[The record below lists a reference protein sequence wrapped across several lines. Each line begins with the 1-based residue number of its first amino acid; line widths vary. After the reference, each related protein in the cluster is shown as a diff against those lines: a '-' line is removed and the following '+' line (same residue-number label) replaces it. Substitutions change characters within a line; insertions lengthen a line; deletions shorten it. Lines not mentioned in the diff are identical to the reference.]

1 MSVTVLK
8 WPANRSADAVLA
20 SLRNHPIRDLSLR
33 VMERRAFEA
42 VVWGM
47 PAVQFQLLYQAVARQ
62 GGTWNEAAFW
72 SPVAQWKKQTQA
84 ADPGEISFVAFFDT
98 RLAGPMVLE
107 LPPDHGTIT
116 VSIHNG
122 WQVVLEEGRPDDRSG
137 DRSKAGKYLI
147 LPPGYDGATPK
158 DYRVVPCDTWRGFAL
173 LQIPAGRGDAEDVAK
188 AVSRGKALKF
198 YPLVQSARPPPTVF
212 LDAAEEVCD
221 GTIPYDLRFFEAL
234 NRFVQHE
241 PWLARDRAMIDMLR
255 SIGIEKDE
263 VFDPDA
269 ALQSVLVQAA
279 TEARAWLDG
288 EYEAMLASPY
298 FPKGRWAIPACPDV
312 LAAVRSNFSRQGR
325 YRIDRRA
332 ILYSTA
338 FFGARH
344 LDDDRFYLLAI
355 RDADGADLDGGAD
368 YRLTMP
374 PAPPVDLSWSVT
386 LYDRDTH
393 ALIRGADRSSRGSA
407 SRGLKA
413 NPDGSVDLFFGAR
426 PPPGRV
432 GNWLATMPGGRFQIL
447 FRFREPREALF
458 DNSWILPDV
467 QKLHC
472 QKPQ

>member
-20 SLRNHPIRDLSLR
+20 SLRNHPIRDLGLR

-62 GGTWNEAAFW
+62 GGTWNQAAFW
-72 SPVAQWKKQTQA
+72 SPVAGGKNQTLA
-84 ADPGEISFVAFFDT
+84 ADPGEVSFIVFFDT

-107 LPPDHGTIT
+107 LPPADHGIA

-122 WQVVLEEGRPDDRSG
+122 WQVVLEEGRPNDRS
-137 DRSKAGKYLI
+137 RAGKYLI
-147 LPPGYDGATPK
+147 LPPGHDGAVPE
-158 DYRVVPCDTWRGFAL
+158 DCRVVPCDTWRGFAL
-173 LQIPAGRGDAEDVAK
+173 LRIPTGRGDAEDVIR
-188 AVSRGKALKF
+188 AVFRGKALTF
-198 YPLVQSARPPPTVF
+198 YPLARSAHPPSTVF
-212 LDAAEEVCD
+212 VDAAEEVCD
-221 GTIPYDLRFFEAL
+221 ATIPYDLRFFEAL

-263 VFDPDA
+263 IFDPDA
-269 ALQSVLVQAA
+269 ALQSVMVQAA

-288 EYEAMLASPY
+288 EYEAMLATPY

-325 YRIDRRA
+325 YRVDRRA
-332 ILYSTA
+332 LLYSTA

-344 LDDDRFYLLAI
+344 LDEDRFYLLTT
-355 RDADGADLDGGAD
+355 RDADGADLDGGAN
-368 YRLTMP
+368 YRLTVP
-374 PAPPVDLSWSVT
+374 PGAPVDQSWSVT
-386 LYDRDTH
+386 LYDRDSH
-393 ALIRGADRSSRGSA
+393 ALIRGTDRAGRGSA

-413 NPDGSVDLFFGAR
+413 NPDGSIDLFFGVR
-426 PPPGRV
+426 PPPGRA
-432 GNWLATMPGGRFQIL
+432 GNWLATIPGSRFQVL

-467 QKLHC
+467 QKL
-472 QKPQ
+472 K